1 MRRDGHGSPPDHES
15 ELRLIRAAQAEARQL
30 ADAES
35 HAGTLKPPGPAFDR
49 LESSLSGYRVT
60 RRLGTGGQGVVF
72 EGVEESTRHPVAI
85 KIMRDGPFSTGSERV
100 RFEREMQ
107 ILAQLNHPSIV
118 TIRDRGTVNGSSFYV
133 MDYVAGPSLQ
143 ERITS
148 PDESLRRKLR
158 LFADICR
165 AVHAAHL
172 QGVIHRDLKP
182 GNIRLDL
189 EGRPHILDFGLAKL
203 TADAV
208 DLDAQSM
215 TQTGQFIGSTPWASP
230 EQACGKSNIDIRT
243 DVYSLGIILYQLLTQ
258 GRFPYPVVGRLRD
271 VLECIISSDPQ
282 RPSTINREID
292 DELETIVL
300 KCLAKEPDRR
310 YQSAG
315 ELARDVERYL
325 DGEAIEAKRDSYWY
339 QLRKLIIR
347 RKFPATV
354 GALVVLF
361 LVGLSGALYVG
372 KRNAEL
378 RTEEQDVLTEV
389 FTLLDPDKAP
399 SAEVLDE
406 YVARLE
412 KLSFSDRRIEAK
424 VWGMV
429 GNFYRDRGDYTK
441 AEAQLRRAL
450 ALRTALYGA
459 DTLETA
465 QTQED
470 LANVLWFAGRYAEAL
485 PLYEQTLATRS
496 ALVGEESAEA
506 AVSLNAIAA
515 THDKLGEHDKAE
527 TGYRRVIEIR
537 ARLYDPQHELMAA
550 SKNNLATCLIEQ
562 GEFAEAE
569 VLLREAV
576 ETMRKLQGDSH
587 PHVAKGLH
595 TLGRLAF
602 AQGRD
607 DEAERLLLDAIDR
620 KRRRL
625 GPDHDS
631 VATSLVV
638 LAELKLSHGD
648 FAACEP
654 PAREAVEIL
663 EKAFP
668 EGQRRIDQAKIVWGR
683 CLTGLMRH
691 DEAEQALLAAFN
703 HLQTLPAVGPTHTAD
718 VAAAAESL
726 IALYNET
733 GREADAGKYRPYA
746 TPQ

>member
-1 MRRDGHGSPPDHES
+1 MRRDGHGSPPEAES
-15 ELRLIRAAQAEARQL
+15 ELRLIQAAQREARQL

-35 HAGTLKPPGPAFDR
+35 HAGSSRSPGLAFER
-49 LESSLSGYRVT
+49 LESALSGYRVT

-72 EGVEESTRHPVAI
+72 EAVEDSSQLPVAI
-85 KIMRDGPFSTGSERV
+85 KVMRDGPFSSGSERV

-107 ILAQLNHPSIV
+107 ILAQLNHPNIV

-133 MDYVAGPSLQ
+133 MDYVAGPSLH
-143 ERITS
+143 ERISS
-148 PDESLRRKLR
+148 PDEALKDKLR
-158 LFADICR
+158 LFVDICR
-165 AVHAAHL
+165 AIHAAHL

-189 EGRPHILDFGLAKL
+189 DGDPHILDFGLAKL

-215 TQTGQFIGSTPWASP
+215 TQTGQFVGSTPWASP

-243 DVYSLGIILYQLLTQ
+243 DVYSLGIILYQLLTH

-271 VLECIISSDPQ
+271 VLESIISTDPQ
-282 RPSTINREID
+282 RPSTLNHDVD

-315 ELARDVERYL
+315 DLARDVQRYL
-325 DGEAIEAKRDSYWY
+325 GGEAIEAKRDSYWY
-339 QLRKLIIR
+339 QLRKLAIR
-347 RKFPATV
+347 RKFPATI
-354 GALVVLF
+354 GALIVLF
-361 LVGLSGALYVG
+361 LIGLSGAMYVG

-399 SAEVLDE
+399 SAAVLDD

-412 KLSFSDRRIEAK
+412 KLSFSDQRIEAK

-429 GNFYRDRGDYTK
+429 GNFYRDRADYAK
-441 AEAQLRRAL
+441 AEAQLRKAL
-450 ALRTALYGA
+450 TLRTAIYGEEHL
-459 DTLETA
+459 DTA

-485 PLYEQTLATRS
+485 PLYEKTLATRTD
-496 ALVGEESAEA
+496 LVGPDSAEA
-506 AVSLNAIAA
+506 AVSLNALAA
-515 THDKLGEHDKAE
+515 THDKLGDHETAE
-527 TGYRRVIEIR
+527 AHYRRVMDIR
-537 ARLYDPQHELMAA
+537 SRLYDPQHELMAA
-550 SKNNLATCLIEQ
+550 TKNNLATCLIEQ
-562 GEFAEAE
+562 GELAEAE
-569 VLLREAV
+569 GLLREAV

-620 KRRRL
+620 KQRRL
-625 GPDHDS
+625 GPEHDS
-631 VATSLVV
+631 VAASLIV
-638 LAELKLSHGD
+638 LAEIKLQHGD
-648 FAACEP
+648 FAECTP
-654 PAREAVEIL
+654 PAREAVSIL
-663 EKAFP
+663 DKTFP
-668 EGQRRIDQAKIVWGR
+668 EGQRRCDQARVVLGR
-683 CLTGLMRH
+683 CLTGLGEYE
-691 DEAEQALLAAFN
+691 EAEETLLAAFN
-703 HLQTLPAVGPTHTAD
+703 HLRSLPATTPIHKAD
-718 VAAAAESL
+718 LALAADSL
-726 IALYNET
+726 IALYDETNRANEAAT
-733 GREADAGKYRPYA
+733 YRPFV
-746 TPQ
+746 TP